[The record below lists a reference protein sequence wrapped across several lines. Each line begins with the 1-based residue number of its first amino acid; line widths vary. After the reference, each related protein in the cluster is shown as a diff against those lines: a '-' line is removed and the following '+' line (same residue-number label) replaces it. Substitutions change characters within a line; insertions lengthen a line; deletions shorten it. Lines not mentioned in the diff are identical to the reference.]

1 MIRLPRKQ
9 FPSFVGEDGGDSADF
24 KMFGKSNWGRLDRA
38 ELDVLKQ

>member
-9 FPSFVGEDGGDSADF
+9 FSSFVGEDGRDSADF
-24 KMFGKSNWGRLDRA
+24 EMFGKPDRGRLDRA